1 MANVLSRQTAGL
13 LVGRGLLGLIFLI
26 SGIGKI
32 GKFSAVAGYMGSK
45 GIPMSDILLVGTIA
59 VEVLGGL
66 AIIVGWKARW
76 AATAIFLFLIPATLI
91 FHQFWAADQASYQN
105 QLNHFLKNLAIMGG
119 MLYIALSG
127 PGKLSLD
134 RCVQGPAIPPA
145 H

>member
-1 MANVLSRQTAGL
+1 MENAQTRQTAGL
-13 LVGRGLLGLIFLI
+13 LLGRILLGLIFVV
-26 SGIGKI
+26 SGVGKI

-59 VEVLGGL
+59 LEVLGGL
-66 AIIVGWKARW
+66 AIMVGWKARW
-76 AATAIFLFLIPATLI
+76 AAGAIFLFLIPATLI

-127 PGKLSLD
+127 PGRLSLD
-134 RCVQGPAIPPA
+134 RCVEGAEPRPAR
-145 H
+145 